1 VVGARGLFFKPRV
14 DLAHEIVQAESLA
27 SCHAVRLTSM
37 AHRSVKK
44 KESVVG
50 EGTMKFHDIS
60 LSLSEET
67 VRWATSTPFELVAR
81 RRMSRG
87 DANNSSGVAMSL
99 HAGTHLDA
107 PFHFLADG
115 DTIDGLAL
123 DRFIGPAVVHA
134 VDAERYIEPRHLA
147 GLDLDDVRRVLF
159 KTRNSALLRQKNY
172 EPDFVAFS
180 IETAELLAAR
190 GLTLVGLDYLSVAHA
205 GDEQVPVHRAFLSR
219 GVALLEGV

>member
-1 VVGARGLFFKPRV
+1 
-14 DLAHEIVQAESLA
+14 
-27 SCHAVRLTSM
+27 
-37 AHRSVKK
+37 
-44 KESVVG
+44 
-50 EGTMKFHDIS
+50 MKYHDIS
-60 LSLSEET
+60 LDLSEET

-107 PFHFLADG
+107 PFHFIANG
-115 DTIDGLAL
+115 DTIDVLAL
-123 DRFIGPAVVHA
+123 ERFIGPAVVHA
-134 VDAERYIEPRHLA
+134 IEAERYIEPRHLA
-147 GLDLDDVRRVLF
+147 DLDLDGVHRVLF

-180 IETAELLAAR
+180 VEAAELLAVR

-219 GVALLEGV
+219 GVALLEGVDLSDVAPGRYELICFPLKVHGADGAPCRAVLRELE